1 MGGVISAQVTKLVPP
16 GNRKVDEVFVTL
28 YSNSAG
34 VYSVADFK
42 LELSQRGFMFQT
54 MNFVFPALPAGFY
67 GASTSTISI
76 DLGTGIPY
84 SYPINGGII
93 PIYYISTGYFDVKY
107 LVTGSPNTTVTTSV
121 QVKYNS
127 SVNYADFE
135 PSDTWPIDGD
145 SYTPDAGCGAFTA
158 PLPTFPKI
166 GHASVLYAPGHT
178 RLVKPFIVVEGFD
191 PFLTVVN
198 GLNGQHLRS
207 GINGWDVMVTGRTDG
222 FVDPTLPAEYQTNLF
237 AKMPEFLSGLRS
249 RGYDL
254 IYLDFAFGGDYL
266 GKNANVFKK
275 LLAKVAEEKSK
286 SGSIEPNVIMGAS
299 MGGLI
304 VRTVLAEMEQAGED
318 HCTGLYISLDAPHNG
333 ATIPLSIQSVAFF
346 GFTSGLLPEAWPG
359 LNTPAAREL
368 LIEHIGDLENNNK
381 VDFLDYGDHV
391 DWFEDMNF
399 SAINGPN
406 FGCLRNNFVARLQSA
421 GFPKKCRNI
430 ALVNGAINSP
440 AANNQGYFPGDKIY
454 GANVYINQGGDLLE
468 YGTVMKADLWSKS
481 GAFSPSSFDIK
492 RSNGACIKFSK
503 TVATPTGA
511 LFNFAFPSDLNDCG
525 DYRLP
530 WKYKGMYTRLTGLNG
545 PEVNLDNAPGGFRID
560 LADINLQFREA
571 VTALNRTLNVDF
583 PPKYQQCFV
592 PTWSALAMNTPM
604 TNENLF
610 ADFSMV
616 QANSKQF
623 TPFDAVK
630 ISEKNLRHVEL
641 SDELINFVYS
651 ELDLLPSTL
660 PAVLTETYNY
670 GKLGKEQIH
679 DVVVTS
685 TGRLNINNVGATGL
699 VFSNPESP
707 TQLPLFNAKIEL
719 CSSTITV
726 ESGGEFNIGDLNAA
740 QHGQVNA
747 GSNST
752 IHIKAG
758 GTLRVTSGESMLLVQ
773 SGATLVLD
781 QDAKI
786 QLDNPESKIRIEGK
800 LQINGDIKFGGEG
813 YFEFASGNQLS
824 IHSDNNTFKL
834 SGMGNENRF
843 VHIDDFAE
851 INVPEGK
858 HLEWSRGRIIYGDGA
873 ALNFVEKS
881 DGVFLLVDFIA
892 KYNAGAFGIHA
903 PKSMGNLRV
912 MFCNFIH
919 ISFPIIVNGGDGV
932 TYMRETVFTRYDQGT
947 EFNRRQFL
955 DFVTCDWSGYGE
967 DENGNETYGVA
978 HYGLRSFFNGNTRL
992 RDCSIYGHKNKEI
1005 DIILVNTDILHA
1017 NGYAAIEVEGGYLLK
1032 IVGGD
1037 LSENDFGVVN
1047 KEFQDGTGLPTNIFL
1062 TNQANINNGHAGI
1075 VMKGNKSLGLV
1086 MMDCAKIE
1094 YVDYCIVGED
1104 IRLVIDPVLLDGGR
1118 SNSFLINDD
1127 KLGTLYKFIKICY
1140 ISYTPPSK
1148 ILARSNSWD
1157 WVSQGGTINN
1167 VPSPFSQYI
1176 ETNIVGKG
1184 SCIKPQAI
1192 AFVECI
1198 PTASRK
1204 DFCLATGK
1212 VTTDHEFVVDNPTG
1226 INVINTVK
1234 DGFQKGVDQLREEN
1248 YPEAKHQFTETANID
1263 PEVPNSEDWPQ
1274 TKTYLHAAIS
1284 LSLATEGNFGQSGEN
1299 RSVKNIS
1306 GSDVIRPNPTNGL
1319 TRIVLPIERKSAT
1332 IRVWDT
1338 FGKLMQ
1344 ELEITESANIDVTAW
1359 ESGFYVVEI
1368 VGDAKNRALRYKM
1381 LVTHL

>member
-1 MGGVISAQVTKLVPP
+1 MNGLGTLGMRHVALSNGSGVGTLVENNITAGLPFMELKGQKIVCETTQSGIILCGDVNFNITLRAT
-16 GNRKVDEVFVTL
+16 GNNILTEVFHGFIEKNEPLGSMSTESTVNWNTKA
-28 YSNSAG
+28 YDVSPGGTSNLG
-34 VYSVADFK
+34 VA
-42 LELSQRGFMFQT
+42 
-54 MNFVFPALPAGFY
+54 P
-67 GASTSTISI
+67 
-76 DLGTGIPY
+76 LGTVP
-84 SYPINGGII
+84 GGLMSSLIAA
-93 PIYYISTGYFDVKY
+93 G
-107 LVTGSPNTTVTTSV
+107 VTTSGGLTATHHCFIPSF
-121 QVKYNS
+121 S
-127 SVNYADFE
+127 SVFATTPTNFTSPQTCGVVSRCTQSATATVTSYGGIPEINQPHIALDARIANLLIDELVTMSPPPVNVLSALPNNTLNQYFNVGLDIHSSIPTLSVASSNGKLQINNTGLIAFATGNE
-135 PSDTWPIDGD
+135 PTSAQN
-145 SYTPDAGCGAFTA
+145 SFTA
-158 PLPTFPKI
+158 FLKCEAILRVEDKARLKI
-166 GHASVLYAPGHT
+166 GADGGSKHGILIAPNGSTVH
-178 RLVKPFIVVEGFD
+178 VK
-191 PFLTVVN
+191 
-198 GLNGQHLRS
+198 S
-207 GINGWDVMVTGRTDG
+207 
-222 FVDPTLPAEYQTNLF
+222 
-237 AKMPEFLSGLRS
+237 
-249 RGYDL
+249 
-254 IYLDFAFGGDYL
+254 
-266 GKNANVFKK
+266 
-275 LLAKVAEEKSK
+275 
-286 SGSIEPNVIMGAS
+286 
-299 MGGLI
+299 
-304 VRTVLAEMEQAGED
+304 
-318 HCTGLYISLDAPHNG
+318 
-333 ATIPLSIQSVAFF
+333 
-346 GFTSGLLPEAWPG
+346 
-359 LNTPAAREL
+359 
-368 LIEHIGDLENNNK
+368 
-381 VDFLDYGDHV
+381 
-391 DWFEDMNF
+391 
-399 SAINGPN
+399 
-406 FGCLRNNFVARLQSA
+406 
-421 GFPKKCRNI
+421 
-430 ALVNGAINSP
+430 
-440 AANNQGYFPGDKIY
+440 
-454 GANVYINQGGDLLE
+454 
-468 YGTVMKADLWSKS
+468 
-481 GAFSPSSFDIK
+481 
-492 RSNGACIKFSK
+492 
-503 TVATPTGA
+503 
-511 LFNFAFPSDLNDCG
+511 
-525 DYRLP
+525 
-530 WKYKGMYTRLTGLNG
+530 
-545 PEVNLDNAPGGFRID
+545 
-560 LADINLQFREA
+560 
-571 VTALNRTLNVDF
+571 
-583 PPKYQQCFV
+583 
-592 PTWSALAMNTPM
+592 
-604 TNENLF
+604 
-610 ADFSMV
+610 
-616 QANSKQF
+616 
-623 TPFDAVK
+623 
-630 ISEKNLRHVEL
+630 
-641 SDELINFVYS
+641 
-651 ELDLLPSTL
+651 
-660 PAVLTETYNY
+660 
-670 GKLGKEQIH
+670 
-679 DVVVTS
+679 
-685 TGRLNINNVGATGL
+685 
-699 VFSNPESP
+699 
-707 TQLPLFNAKIEL
+707 
-719 CSSTITV
+719 
-726 ESGGEFNIGDLNAA
+726 
-740 QHGQVNA
+740 
-747 GSNST
+747 
-752 IHIKAG
+752 G
-758 GTLRVTSGESMLLVQ
+758 GTLHITSGESMLIIQ
-773 SGATLVLD
+773 SGATLILD
-781 QDAKI
+781 KDARI
-786 QLDNPESKIRIEGK
+786 QLDNPESKIRIEGT

-843 VHIDDFAE
+843 VRIDDFAE

-873 ALNFVEKS
+873 ALNFAEKS
-881 DGVFLLVDFIA
+881 DGVFLVVDFIA

-912 MFCNFIH
+912 MFCNFVH

-978 HYGLRSFFNGNTRL
+978 HYGLRSYFNGNTRL

-1017 NGYAAIEVEGGYLLK
+1017 NGYTAIEVEGGYLLK

-1157 WVSQGGTINN
+1157 WASQGGTIHS
-1167 VPSPFSQYI
+1167 VPAPFPQYI

-1204 DFCLATGK
+1204 DFCLSTGK

-1332 IRVWDT
+1332 VRVWDT

-1359 ESGFYVVEI
+1359 KSGFYVVEI